1 VPRRGRETCRVSTH
15 EIQQLLHEYGLGL
28 VFAVTGLQAVGAPLP
43 GTTVLI
49 AAALYASTDHALP
62 IIGVIAA
69 GAGGALTGTSSG
81 FLLGR
86 WRGRRILDAVARRLR
101 QTPERVN
108 ELRREFATH
117 SGTWLFIGR
126 FITGLRNVA
135 GLVAGASG
143 MPARRFL
150 TFSAAAA
157 IVWATF
163 NSLEY
168 YWFGRALAA
177 ADTWLQIVL
186 VLVGLAWLVFSFRLL
201 RRRARRRLDQ
211 AAGAETP
218 AP

>member
-1 VPRRGRETCRVSTH
+1 MIGAE
-15 EIQQLLHEYGLGL
+15 
-28 VFAVTGLQAVGAPLP
+28 TGLDFIRSLLDVAPQVRIDRPWLDKRDPDSPGAQ
-43 GTTVLI
+43 
-49 AAALYASTDHALP
+49 
-62 IIGVIAA
+62 
-69 GAGGALTGTSSG
+69 
-81 FLLGR
+81 
-86 WRGRRILDAVARRLR
+86 LDA
-101 QTPERVN
+101 ERVN

-186 VLVGLAWLVFSFRLL
+186 VLIGLAWLVFSFRLL

-211 AAGAETP
+211 AAGAQTA